1 MKTQQPTLKVSLKT
15 HGRGCMLSK
24 CFRTKYICI
33 CFLLPKNCVERKQVE
48 NHTIQWLDSN
58 QTKLV
63 WMVGGSGVWKINVSQ
78 RGDWGSIVL
87 LNINCWSQLNGL
99 WHRQP
104 VNTVII
110 GWCEHCVR
118 VLKALLWCHLRPL
131 VIFILFGTCAHV
143 CWHFTFVIIPLSAG

>member
-110 GWCEHCVR
+110 GWCAEASGCCKPCYDVTCGILSYSYCLVR
-118 VLKALLWCHLRPL
+118 VRTCVDLLLL
-131 VIFILFGTCAHV
+131 
-143 CWHFTFVIIPLSAG
+143 

>member
-110 GWCEHCVR
+110 GWCAHCVR

-131 VIFILFGTCAHV
+131 VIFRVWVTYCLVRVRTCVDIL
-143 CWHFTFVIIPLSAG
+143 LL